1 MNLLTDRLPEEVEIN
16 GKWRPI
22 RTGFS
27 IGVQFELLMQDAARN
42 DEELLFRALEL
53 YYPSIPDD
61 LSVALDRLLWFYR
74 CGRDPEGEKPYERN
88 RSSAQRVRRVYSFEQ
103 DADLIFAAFWETYG
117 IDLSRE
123 DLHWWKFR
131 ALFSALPPDCEFSRV
146 VGYRTADTRG
156 MPKKQKQVYEK
167 LKQRYA
173 IKSRSETGP
182 ALTLAQRD
190 QKMKDYIDRRF
201 QECAGER

>member
-74 CGRDPEGEKPYERN
+74 CGRDLETAPDERV
-88 RSSAQRVRRVYSFEQ
+88 RSSGKRVQRVYSFEQ

-146 VGYRTADTRG
+146 VSYRTADTRG